1 MDLWPIFILIGVKL
15 INLKLYSPK
24 LNNKTL
30 LTESRDFIDKTSKKL
45 YNKNKEFKPYPT
57 NYRFFC

>member
-45 YNKNKEFKPYPT
+45 DNKNEEFKPYPT

>member
-1 MDLWPIFILIGVKL
+1 MDLWPLFVLIGVKL

-24 LNNKTL
+24 LNNKIL
-30 LTESRDFIDKTSKKL
+30 LPESKDFIDKTPDKL
-45 YNKNKEFKPYPT
+45 DIKDREFKPYPT